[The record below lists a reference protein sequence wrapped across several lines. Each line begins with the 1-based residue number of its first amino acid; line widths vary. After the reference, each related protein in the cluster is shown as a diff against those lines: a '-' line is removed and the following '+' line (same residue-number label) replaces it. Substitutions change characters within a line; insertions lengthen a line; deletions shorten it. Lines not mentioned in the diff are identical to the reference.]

1 MEKQKTQ
8 GECLKLEG
16 KLDIN
21 SVKARHEALLA
32 GGTMPQQIDAK
43 GVELLDTAG
52 VQWLW
57 WLASKHGGNLSIT
70 NASPA
75 VKTVLRAAGL
85 ERWVTA

>member
-1 MEKQKTQ
+1 MEKPKTQ

-16 KLDIN
+16 KLDIH
-21 SVKARHEALLA
+21 SVKARHDALLA
-32 GGTMPQQIDAK
+32 GGTMPQHIDAK

-57 WLASKHGGNLSIT
+57 WMASKHGGNLAIA